1 MKSMFANP
9 AIGERSNGGLKC
21 KCACNRMELSPANCR
36 RVVHEL
42 QLRTLRCA
50 MFIHFN
56 SGRDPIS
63 IIAAAPEGESGTRPR
78 PETRRVPHEKWRNS
92 FPITVSG
99 YEQMTAPYVPGGVG
113 QRHEKAPKKR
123 AKLYIQL
130 TPALRDPVAV

>member
-1 MKSMFANP
+1 M
-9 AIGERSNGGLKC
+9 
-21 KCACNRMELSPANCR
+21 
-36 RVVHEL
+36 
-42 QLRTLRCA
+42 QLRCA
-50 MFIHFN
+50 MFVHFN
-56 SGRDPIS
+56 PGRDSIS

-99 YEQMTAPYVPGGVG
+99 YEQMAAPYVVPAAG

-130 TPALRDPVAV
+130 TLAL